1 MGRFNETQ
9 VLEIK
14 AVLSTAAAALS
25 AWLGWFGWLAVI
37 YLACMVIDYITGSAA
52 AGKCGVWSSQAARE
66 GIWHK
71 AGSIVAVAASLL
83 TDILIGLVVN
93 HIPAVSLPFS
103 YTVLFCPVVIV
114 WYILTE
120 LGSIVENAGL
130 MGAPIPA
137 FLQKLIL
144 VFKTSVDVAAN
155 RLTDDEKDERK

>member
-1 MGRFNETQ
+1 MERFNETQ

-14 AVLSTAAAALS
+14 AAISAAAAALS

-37 YLACMVIDYITGSAA
+37 YLACMVVDYITGSAA
-52 AGKCGVWSSQAARE
+52 AGKSGVWSSAAARE

-93 HIPAVSLPFS
+93 HLPAISLPFQ

-120 LGSIVENAGL
+120 LKRRCDGSAHPCVFTEADPG
-130 MGAPIPA
+130 
-137 FLQKLIL
+137 LQK
-144 VFKTSVDVAAN
+144 FRRRGGRPPDG
-155 RLTDDEKDERK
+155 RRERRKEVIA

>member
-1 MGRFNETQ
+1 MERFNETQ

-14 AVLSTAAAALS
+14 AAISAAAAALS

-37 YLACMVIDYITGSAA
+37 YLACMVVDYITGSAA
-52 AGKCGVWSSQAARE
+52 AGKSGVWSSAAARE

-93 HIPAVSLPFS
+93 HLPAISLPFQ

-120 LGSIVENAGL
+120 LGSIVENAGA

-144 VFKTSVDVAAN
+144 VCKNSVDAAGD
-155 RLTDDEKDERK
+155 RLMDDEKEERK